1 MKTSK
6 RVILSRQDEI
16 LSYIQRNNY
25 IKISE
30 LAKAFGVSTAT
41 IRRDISTLEES
52 GEDIRCKGGICIAD
66 TGNGLP
72 KFDNERYFSSH
83 TQEKEAIARK
93 TAEFIEDG
101 DTIFINGS
109 STAFRIIPHIKGKS
123 VTIITNNGR
132 SLFADRNYGTD
143 LIIIGG
149 EVIGNAM
156 AGNMKMSMTGAL
168 AVEMIS
174 RISTT
179 KCILG
184 VSGISAEG
192 GLTSMAVQDPAVNR
206 AMIQHCNGPV
216 IIAADHRKVG
226 IRHNFLFG
234 SLSDVSRL
242 VTDTGSDPEELENIR
257 RAGVEITLVDPDK

>member
-6 RVILSRQDEI
+6 SVILSRQDEI

-66 TGNGLP
+66 TGNALP

-132 SLFADRNYGTD
+132 SLFADQELRHRPHNHRRRGHRQRH
-143 LIIIGG
+143 GG
-149 EVIGNAM
+149 EH
-156 AGNMKMSMTGAL
+156 
-168 AVEMIS
+168 E
-174 RISTT
+174 
-179 KCILG
+179 
-184 VSGISAEG
+184 
-192 GLTSMAVQDPAVNR
+192 
-206 AMIQHCNGPV
+206 
-216 IIAADHRKVG
+216 
-226 IRHNFLFG
+226 
-234 SLSDVSRL
+234 DVH
-242 VTDTGSDPEELENIR
+242 DR
-257 RAGVEITLVDPDK
+257 RAGR

>member
-1 MKTSK
+1 MPPRNAKIKLQDIARLTGHTIGTVSK
-6 RVILSRQDEI
+6 ALHDQPG
-16 LSYIQRNNY
+16 
-25 IKISE
+25 ISE
-30 LAKAFGVSTAT
+30 KTRAR
-41 IRRDISTLEES
+41 ILEVARES
-52 GEDIRCKGGICIAD
+52 G
-66 TGNGLP
+66 
-72 KFDNERYFSSH
+72 Y
-83 TQEKEAIARK
+83 
-93 TAEFIEDG
+93 
-101 DTIFINGS
+101 
-109 STAFRIIPHIKGKS
+109 
-123 VTIITNNGR
+123 
-132 SLFADRNYGTD
+132 
-143 LIIIGG
+143 
-149 EVIGNAM
+149 IGNAM